1 MSKLRN
7 LSMNVKLL
15 LFACIFTTGF
25 LLFGVFAYNI
35 LNTVKIGSDQYET
48 LASDKAL
55 LADILPP
62 PAFIVESYLVA
73 QQLCNAESPIQVQTS
88 LAHFD
93 RLKSGYDAAIT
104 NWAAKIT
111 DETVK
116 QEFLANSQSAA
127 RKFFRTVDVD
137 LLPAIKR
144 RDSEAAQQIVRT
156 QLEPIYQEHLTA
168 IGRVVER
175 VTEVEAV
182 NLATANSMISGGI
195 QILFLIG
202 LAVLAIIVGSTLW
215 LRKSVRLQEAAN
227 LDYQGQI
234 AGIHKNQAVV
244 EFDADGEIRDANRN
258 FLEITGYSLDEIKGR
273 NHSMLLETGAA
284 QSTAY
289 RNFWPNLFRGNSN
302 AGEFLHVGKSGQQLW
317 LQASYNPIL
326 GQDGRVVKVVQ
337 YASDITSQKVEAA
350 TNAKVRTMMDTMA
363 ASVTFADHEN
373 IIRYANPA
381 ALELLRKVEHLLPVK
396 VEQIVG
402 QSIDI
407 FHKNPNHQRALIAN
421 AKNFPHEGVIK
432 IGPEA
437 FGLKAS
443 RIRDPEGNFAGTV
456 VSWECVTE
464 KLANEQA
471 IRDNSER
478 EIAQAEELRAKIDS
492 ILEVVN
498 AAANGDLTQPITV
511 TGSDAVGQMGESLER
526 FFSDL
531 RSSISS
537 IAENATS
544 LAGASE
550 ELSANS
556 TQMSTN
562 AEETSSQANV
572 VSAASEEVSQNVS
585 TVATGVDEM
594 NAAIREIAKSAAE
607 AARVSQQAV
616 IIATNTNNTIS
627 KLGDSSAEIGKVVNV
642 ITSIAE
648 QTNLLA
654 LNATIEA
661 ARAGEAGKGFA
672 VVANEVK
679 ELAKETAKATED
691 ISLKIGAIQND
702 TQGAVE
708 AIRQISDVINQIN
721 DISNTIASAVEEQ
734 TATANEMGR
743 NVGEAAK
750 GAGEIA
756 ENITAVASAAQ
767 STTQGASNSQQA
779 AGELS
784 RMAAELQGLVS
795 QFKYHRDESGSR
807 LGKTVGLPPLNYN
820 TNAARSFQTR

>member
-1 MSKLRN
+1 MSKLRD
-7 LSMNVKLL
+7 LSMNIKLL
-15 LFACIFTTGF
+15 LLACTFTTGF
-25 LLFGVFAYNI
+25 LLFGGFAYNT
-35 LNTVKIGSDQYET
+35 LNTVKIGSEQYET
-48 LASDKAL
+48 LVSDKAL

-73 QQLCNAESPIQVQTS
+73 QQLCNAESPNHVQTS
-88 LAHFD
+88 LDQLD
-93 RLKSGYDAAIT
+93 RLKGGYDAAIA

-111 DETVK
+111 DETLK

-127 RKFFRTVDVD
+127 RKFFRTVDAE
-137 LLPAIKR
+137 LLPAIERK
-144 RDSEAAQQIVRT
+144 DSVAAQQVVRT
-156 QLEPIYQEHLTA
+156 RLEPIYQEHLA
-168 IGRVVER
+168 SIGRVVER
-175 VTEVEAV
+175 VAEVEAID
-182 NLATANSMISGGI
+182 LATADSVVSGGI
-195 QILFLIG
+195 RVLFLIG
-202 LAVLAIIVGSTLW
+202 LAVLVAVVGFTLW
-215 LRKSVRLQEAAN
+215 IRKSVHLQETTN

-234 AGIHKNQAVV
+234 AGIHKIQAVV
-244 EFDADGEIRDANRN
+244 EFDLDGKIRDANQN
-258 FLEITGYSLDEIKGR
+258 FLELTGYSLDEIKGR
-273 NHSMLLETGAA
+273 NHSMLLESGAA
-284 QSTAY
+284 QSPAY
-289 RNFWPNLFRGNSN
+289 RDFWPSLARGDSN

-326 GQDGRVVKVVQ
+326 DQDGKVVKVVQ
-337 YASDITSQKVEAA
+337 YASDVTRQRADAA
-350 TNAKVRTMMDTMA
+350 ANAKVRTMMDTMA

-373 IIRYANPA
+373 IIRYANPS

-407 FHKNPNHQRALIAN
+407 FHKNPNHQRAMIAN
-421 AKNFPHEGVIK
+421 ARNFPHEGVIK

-443 RIRDPEGNFAGTV
+443 RISDPEGNFAGTV

-471 IRDNSER
+471 IRDNAER

-492 ILEVVN
+492 ILVVVN

-531 RSSISS
+531 RRSVAS

-556 TQMSTN
+556 TQMSAN

-616 IIATNTNNTIS
+616 IVATNTNNTIS

-784 RMAAELQGLVS
+784 RMAAELQGLVA
-795 QFKYHRDESGSR
+795 QFKYHREESGPR
-807 LGKTVGLPPLNYN
+807 PGKTVGLPPLNYN
-820 TNAARSFQTR
+820 TNAARSLQTI

>member
-1 MSKLRN
+1 MSKLRDF
-7 LSMNVKLL
+7 SMNAKLL
-15 LFACIFTTGF
+15 LLAGIFTAGF
-25 LLFGVFAYNI
+25 LLFGLFAYST
-35 LNTVKIGSDQYET
+35 LNTVKIGSQQYET
-48 LASDKAL
+48 IASDKAL

-73 QQLCNAESPIQVQTS
+73 QQLRDAESVDQVQTS
-88 LAHFD
+88 LAHFE
-93 RLKSGYDAAIT
+93 RLKRGYDASIAD
-104 NWAAKIT
+104 WAAKIT
-111 DETVK
+111 DETLRN
-116 QEFLANSQSAA
+116 ELLANSQSAA
-127 RKFFRTVDVD
+127 RDFFRTVELKLV
-137 LLPAIKR
+137 PAIER
-144 RDSEAAQQIVRT
+144 RDSAAAQQVVRT
-156 QLEPIYQEHLTA
+156 KLEPIYQEHLAA
-168 IGRVVER
+168 IGRVVDR
-175 VTEVEAV
+175 VAEVEAV
-182 NLATANSMISGGI
+182 NLAAADSAVSGGI
-195 QILFLIG
+195 QILYLIG
-202 LAVLAIIVGSTLW
+202 LAVLTTVVGFTLW
-215 LRKSVRLQEAAN
+215 IRKSVRLQEAAS
-227 LDYQGQI
+227 LDYRGQI

-244 EFDADGEIRDANRN
+244 EFDPDGKIRDANRN
-258 FLEITGYSLDEIKGR
+258 FLDLTGYTLDEIKGR
-273 NHSMLLETGAA
+273 NHSVLLESGFA
-284 QSTAY
+284 QNIEY
-289 RNFWPNLFRGNSN
+289 RDFWPNLARGNST
-302 AGEFLHVGKSGQQLW
+302 AGEFPHVSKSGQKLW
-317 LQASYNPIL
+317 LHASYNPIL
-326 GQDGRVVKVVQ
+326 GQDGSAVKVVQ
-337 YASDITSQKVEAA
+337 YASDVTRQKVAVAE
-350 TNAKVRTMMDTMA
+350 NAKVRTMMDTMA
-363 ASVTFADHEN
+363 ASVTFADHDN
-373 IIRYANPA
+373 IIRYVNPA
-381 ALELLRKVEHLLPVK
+381 AVELLRKVEHLLPVK
-396 VEQIVG
+396 VEQITG

-407 FHKNPNHQRALIAN
+407 FHKNPNHQRALIAD
-421 AKNFPHEGVIK
+421 ARNFPHEGVIK

-437 FGLKAS
+437 FALKAS
-443 RIRDPEGNFAGTV
+443 RIRDPEGNFTGTV

-464 KLANEQA
+464 KLSNEQA
-471 IRDNSER
+471 IRDNADR
-478 EIAQAEELRAKIDS
+478 EIAQAEELRGKIDS
-492 ILEVVN
+492 ILGVVN

-511 TGSDAVGQMGESLER
+511 SGSDAVGQMGEALER

-531 RSSISS
+531 RRSVAS

-556 TQMSTN
+556 TQMSAN

-585 TVATGVDEM
+585 TVATGVEEM
-594 NAAIREIAKSAAE
+594 NAAIREIAKNAAE

-616 IIATNTNNTIS
+616 IVATNTNNTIS

-691 ISLKIGAIQND
+691 ISMKIGAIQSD

-784 RMAAELQGLVS
+784 RMAAELQSLVS
-795 QFKYHRDESGSR
+795 QFKYHRDE
-807 LGKTVGLPPLNYN
+807 LGTRPGKAVALPPLHFN
-820 TNAARSFQTR
+820 TNATRSLQTL